1 MKYWTIETSLH
12 MDMEQ
17 TFGDPT
23 RVLIEI
29 EYEEGADQANDFTV
43 LLPCQHD
50 INCQNHRLVLND
62 LLTEAQRRQVYEICD
77 SAVVALKGA
86 EK

>member
-29 EYEEGADQANDFTV
+29 EYEEGADQANDYTV

-50 INCQNHRLVLND
+50 VNCQNHRLVLND
-62 LLTEAQRRQVYEICD
+62 LLTEAQRRQVYKICD
-77 SAVVALKGA
+77 DAVVSLKGV

>member
-1 MKYWTIETSLH
+1 MKYWTIEAMLNL
-12 MDMEQ
+12 DIEQ
-17 TFGDPT
+17 AWGKPT

-29 EYEEGADQANDFTV
+29 EYETGAEMANDFTV

-50 INCQNHRLVLND
+50 INCQNHRLVLNEI
-62 LLTEAQRRQVYEICD
+62 LTSALRKQVYELVD
-77 SAVVALKGA
+77 AAVVALKEI